1 RTTAVRVRSLLQVNT
16 MSEPFVI
23 RTAVPDDY
31 RGIATLLAEVDEL
44 HRVRL
49 PWLFRSPTSE
59 PRPHVFFEQLLNGD
73 SSTILVAD
81 AGSIIG
87 VATVLIRT
95 APEFPVF
102 VQQTWG
108 VLDNIAVAGTWRR
121 RGVGTALTRAAE
133 AWARQQR
140 VKWLELGVYEL
151 NHEARA
157 FYAALGYLPVSTKL
171 RKPLTEG

>member
-1 RTTAVRVRSLLQVNT
+1 

-59 PRPHVFFEQLLNGD
+59 PRPPGFFEQLLNGD

-108 VLDNIAVAGTWRR
+108 VLDNIAVSGTWRR
-121 RGVGTALTRAAE
+121 RGVGTALLRAAE
-133 AWARQQR
+133 TWARRQHE
-140 VKWLELGVYEL
+140 KWLELGVYEL